1 MKKTIFLLLLSYS
14 FLLINA
20 QVEYTYDIHGNRIS
34 RHIVSVKLD
43 SSDFKTIDSTFN
55 ITDELVT
62 NDFTTYEISN
72 YLDDTQISIYPNPT
86 KDIVNIDITGENA
99 SENNKIFIYSMNGQ
113 LIEQRTETDN
123 RMQID
128 LSSLPQGTY
137 IMIIETDK
145 FKYKQKIIKQ

>member
-1 MKKTIFLLLLSYS
+1 MKSIILIFLMTCIFLSV
-14 FLLINA
+14 NA

-62 NDFTTYEISN
+62 NDFITYEISN